1 MNCFASLLV
10 DNVVKV
16 GGLMVPV
23 LDGLAG
29 AHLLTI
35 HLQLQGVPAEQ
46 CVETPED
53 YL

>member
-1 MNCFASLLV
+1 MNWFASLLV